1 MAATIACAALPA
13 AARGR
18 TDAVA
23 RALAAAGGEATLRR
37 VRAISWIG
45 TMRMLLG
52 GVAVDLAVE
61 ARIEPFGRAR
71 FESWLPSDGRATRRT
86 VMIERDGG
94 FVVHAGAQTALSL
107 EQARFQRQQAGAYAY
122 LLLAP
127 AYLSAA
133 NGSTLNASSDG
144 YPPISLTLARDGR
157 VAAADY
163 RIASPDPDGA
173 AVRQRL
179 SFSGTVASAGVR
191 FPRSISVMQNGRP
204 FSRLTITDFAAELD
218 PA

>member
-1 MAATIACAALPA
+1 M
-13 AARGR
+13 
-18 TDAVA
+18 
-23 RALAAAGGEATLRR
+23 AAAGGEATLRR

-61 ARIEPFGRAR
+61 ARIEPFARAR
-71 FESWLPSDGRATRRT
+71 FESWLPSDGRGTRRT

-94 FVVHAGAQTALSL
+94 FVVHAGAQTALSP
-107 EQARFQRQQAGAYAY
+107 EQARFQRQQAGAYGY

-127 AYLSAA
+127 AYVSAA
-133 NGSTLNASSDG
+133 SRTRLNASRDG
-144 YPPISLTLARDGR
+144 YPPIALTLARDGR
-157 VAAADY
+157 IAAADY
-163 RIASPDPDGA
+163 RIASPDRDGA

-179 SFSGTVASAGVR
+179 GCSGTVASGGVR
-191 FPRSISVMQNGRP
+191 FPRSITVMQNGRP
-204 FSRLTITDFAAELD
+204 FSRLTITDFSVELD